1 MSSVWSNRPSGCAFR
16 TEKYDEQFTRFKN
29 ASFFTTKL
37 LFHPRTVLVIIY
49 YNEINNNNNNTLR
62 LLYLLRFN
70 FCPSFFLFFFFLL
83 PRFQFSP
90 LFKVKGALSP
100 LLQGTVAVRDEMLL
114 VSCKIIIASRIHLK
128 LLKHLIEA
136 EDVRSQMTL
145 LPPIPTT
152 FFHPPPKNPHSIAT
166 HFHAAKASGRIMIM
180 RWLL

>member
-70 FCPSFFLFFFFLL
+70 FCPSFFLFFFLL